1 MQLEELNA
9 MDGARAARELLTC
22 CGSTRWAARMAGSRP
37 FTDEAALARAADRAF
52 EELDAA
58 DWLEAFAAHPR
69 IGAGAAAATGGRS
82 ERWSKS
88 EQALVA
94 QSADATRQRLAEANR
109 DYEARFGYIF
119 IVCATSKG
127 GAEMLALLERRLA
140 NDPAIEL
147 RIAAAEQKKITHL
160 RLVRLLDAEQ
170 DMNR

>member
-9 MDGARAARELLTC
+9 MDGERAARELLTC

-52 EELDAA
+52 AELDAA
-58 DWLEAFAAHPR
+58 DWFEAFAAHPK
-69 IGAGAAAATGGRS
+69 IGAGGAAEARGQS
-82 ERWSKS
+82 EKWSGM

-94 QSADATRQRLAEANR
+94 QSGDETRQRLAKANR

-119 IVCATSKG
+119 IVCATGKT
-127 GAEMLALLERRLA
+127 GAEMLARLERRLS

-160 RLVRLLDAEQ
+160 RLVKLLDGEQ
-170 DMNR
+170 DTNR